1 MLNSSSPDTPREFT
15 GEESAETLVGRW
27 CSALHHP
34 LACRPAARR
43 RRLCCTARAAGSLCP
58 RPAPPRASAPPG
70 GSYGRDMAQR
80 LAARTHRVG
89 LISASRISANRIGC
103 ASRLYH
109 GCLTAVSRSLSRPNL
124 VRISRAPPSPPPPAR
139 TPRTARPGSRRRLP
153 KRRKSRRGVSRE
165 RLGKCLGAA
174 VTKPSDLGWISA
186 ASRLHLGC
194 ISAASRLYLADEL
207 DQEAAVALPRAAALA
222 AVDHADETRRVVP
235 GGQRVPRG
243 CEPQA
248 LAVSECGSH
257 AARQLSRSCLGSVAA
272 VSEVSQLSRR

>member
-70 GSYGRDMAQR
+70 GRYGRDMAQR

-124 VRISRAPPSPPPPAR
+124 VRISRAPPSPPQNPPERLVSPKFFLCSVVRGSFVVKLFWCRRQGERHRWRVEVWWPGCGSLVAMGEGIAGDR
-139 TPRTARPGSRRRLP
+139 WRDGGSR
-153 KRRKSRRGVSRE
+153 
-165 RLGKCLGAA
+165 
-174 VTKPSDLGWISA
+174 
-186 ASRLHLGC
+186 
-194 ISAASRLYLADEL
+194 
-207 DQEAAVALPRAAALA
+207 
-222 AVDHADETRRVVP
+222 
-235 GGQRVPRG
+235 
-243 CEPQA
+243 
-248 LAVSECGSH
+248 
-257 AARQLSRSCLGSVAA
+257 
-272 VSEVSQLSRR
+272 